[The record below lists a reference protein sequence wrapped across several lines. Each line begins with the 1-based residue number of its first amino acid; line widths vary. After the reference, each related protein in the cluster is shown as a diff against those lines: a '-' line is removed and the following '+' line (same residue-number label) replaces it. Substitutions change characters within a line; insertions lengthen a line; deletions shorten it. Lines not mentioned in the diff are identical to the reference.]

1 MYDFVFGAPLPS
13 KAESHASASAF
24 DSCGEYLR
32 TTRPGSAKNSVFFR
46 MASDQTPHSII
57 QPPVARTSSDTQRF
71 CACKGHPGEP
81 TLLLKTCMAGG
92 SSTRARSS
100 RKSRGRRRGTR
111 TARIGRTPG
120 ACLPNLPAH
129 TQTTTWF
136 RHAAQA
142 WTRSGLAWV
151 LAPSQDH
158 FPPRTPS
165 GSRHG
170 EAAYNR
176 SASMAK
182 PARSESSVWPPAQ
195 SEWSSTHSRSKNIGA
210 RHPWAAGCKPGGLFG
225 RLNAPP
231 CAWSCARFPQNQR
244 PISGSR
250 PVWEDND
257 SRQGAKTQRMGEPGA
272 FLAPWRLWTACSPAA
287 AFPKPALLALP
298 QRSPPAAGLR
308 SQQSGRS
315 LPQSKA
321 LRAVGGL
328 PYASVPSVRNPSEP
342 HSPSTA
348 PVQRCPTLSLK
359 SRTPDSDTARPAS
372 TALFLENRR
381 IFLRND
387 PFPSQQE
394 SSILKSEVAVPANPS
409 DSRTNPSDLW
419 AYQACS
425 AGMSARFTGTT
436 SL

>member
-151 LAPSQDH
+151 LAPTQDH
-158 FPPRTPS
+158 GHRGPHRGPVMGERRT
-165 GSRHG
+165 
-170 EAAYNR
+170 
-176 SASMAK
+176 
-182 PARSESSVWPPAQ
+182 
-195 SEWSSTHSRSKNIGA
+195 TGA
-210 RHPWAAGCKPGGLFG
+210 R
-225 RLNAPP
+225 
-231 CAWSCARFPQNQR
+231 AWRS
-244 PISGSR
+244 
-250 PVWEDND
+250 
-257 SRQGAKTQRMGEPGA
+257 
-272 FLAPWRLWTACSPAA
+272 
-287 AFPKPALLALP
+287 LLALSP
-298 QRSPPAAGLR
+298 VCGHQPRASGLRHTRAPRTSALGIPGRQDASPVGFSDDSTPPPALGPVLDFLR
-308 SQQSGRS
+308 I
-315 LPQSKA
+315 
-321 LRAVGGL
+321 
-328 PYASVPSVRNPSEP
+328 SVPSAVHDPSGKTMTHAKAP
-342 HSPSTA
+342 RRKGWGSLGPSWRLGAFGLRAALLPLSPSQPCWRSRSEA
-348 PVQRCPTLSLK
+348 PPQQGCGHSKAAGACRSPRRCARSGVCRMPPCPPCETLLSPIHHPRHRC
-359 SRTPDSDTARPAS
+359 SG
-372 TALFLENRR
+372 ALPCL
-381 IFLRND
+381 
-387 PFPSQQE
+387 
-394 SSILKSEVAVPANPS
+394 
-409 DSRTNPSDLW
+409 
-419 AYQACS
+419 
-425 AGMSARFTGTT
+425 
-436 SL
+436 